1 MARGQEHLSYEERL
15 RELGLFCPE
24 KSRLRGNLISV
35 YIRKEGAQ
43 RIEPGSSQC
52 HPVPGQEGTGSKWNR
67 GNSLWTPGGTPV
79 LCGCW
84 STHTGCPEAVESPP
98 WRSSEATWTCSG
110 CSCWIRVW
118 SWWTQRILPAS
129 AIPWVCE
136 ASPRRAHSTSSTC
149 LYSENSLCWC
159 LIPLKS
165 CRESFVCSLIPLSQ
179 SARLS

>member
-67 GNSLWTPGGTPV
+67 GNSL
-79 LCGCW
+79 
-84 STHTGCPEAVESPP
+84 
-98 WRSSEATWTCSG
+98 
-110 CSCWIRVW
+110 
-118 SWWTQRILPAS
+118 
-129 AIPWVCE
+129 
-136 ASPRRAHSTSSTC
+136 
-149 LYSENSLCWC
+149 
-159 LIPLKS
+159 
-165 CRESFVCSLIPLSQ
+165 
-179 SARLS
+179 